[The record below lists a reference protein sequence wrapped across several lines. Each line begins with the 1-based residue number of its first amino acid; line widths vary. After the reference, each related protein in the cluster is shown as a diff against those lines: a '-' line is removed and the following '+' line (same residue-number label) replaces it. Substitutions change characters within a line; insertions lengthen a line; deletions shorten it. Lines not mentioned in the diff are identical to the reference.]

1 MRLGQSSSSSRR
13 SFTCGG
19 KWDRRRSQSSDY
31 IDKVG
36 KQTGIAKVVGSG
48 GWVLAGGLTLA
59 GGVMTVLTAGAALPV
74 LAAGAGLGL
83 ASGLTG
89 ASAALYCSP
98 GSKVMSECLSKW
110 ESQLRGCV
118 RTVRS
123 QVITSSV
130 FSQNTLQQFK
140 LKEEVRLSGT
150 FWVVTIATLA
160 MTPLMA
166 ESWRAWLEPGLNVDK
181 LGDWWLNIQTS
192 DSRI

>member
-74 LAAGAGLGL
+74 LPGR
-83 ASGLTG
+83 
-89 ASAALYCSP
+89 ASASQAASQAPLLPCIALQEAKSWVNAWASENLSLEAVSARSNHKLSP
-98 GSKVMSECLSKW
+98 AQC
-110 ESQLRGCV
+110 
-118 RTVRS
+118 
-123 QVITSSV
+123 SV

-150 FWVVTIATLA
+150 FWGV
-160 MTPLMA
+160 
-166 ESWRAWLEPGLNVDK
+166 R
-181 LGDWWLNIQTS
+181 
-192 DSRI
+192 